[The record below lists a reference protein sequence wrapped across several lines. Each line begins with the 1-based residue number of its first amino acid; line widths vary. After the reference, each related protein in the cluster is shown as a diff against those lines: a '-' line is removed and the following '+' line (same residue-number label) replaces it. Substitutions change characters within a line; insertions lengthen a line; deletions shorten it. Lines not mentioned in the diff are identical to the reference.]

1 MKILLIVSILTLLVG
16 IITAFAFKSKSKIE
30 TILTYGPFIV
40 KAETLSWRKLNHNL
54 KMATETTIHY
64 SVWYK
69 GNVVQYPGA
78 LENNTGYSHLWKVYI
93 LEGAPKP
100 TLIAGSQSLFMINEE
115 NGQAVVTTLDT
126 QDSDFAGFQFLDALD
141 GQPGMPI
148 PVYMDS
154 RLKRVDTLK
163 GGEYLLVNKM
173 LLLHIPDLTR
183 TTLQHQ
189 KRTVDNYYFLQAGGV
204 VATSPDK
211 RNLVFMGARTIDGP
225 AYVYGMIVYDDY
237 NTKKEYLVPYD
248 RTLTRSIDLNF
259 DNREWFKTYFEWV
272 KDQDNHYR
280 LQVRHYDVLPF
291 WLGHFADKGVVY
303 QLTPVNNDMQQV
315 FADFILQE
323 LGLTQEAIHP
333 GGQYSSNMMV
343 IHYKEHKLKLWLRPE
358 DKIVVLMP
366 EESFGAK
373 SEEQVKII
381 HELGGAFN
389 KRLSA
394 GQYQSYFIQLD

>member
-1 MKILLIVSILTLLVG
+1 MKILLVVSILILLVG
-16 IITAFAFKSKSKIE
+16 IITAFAFRSKTKIE

-40 KAETLSWRKLNHNL
+40 KAETVSSRKLNSNFGIG
-54 KMATETTIHY
+54 TETTILY

-69 GNVVQYPGA
+69 GKVVQYPDA
-78 LENNTGYSHLWKVYI
+78 LEKNTGYSHLWRVYV

-141 GQPGMPI
+141 GQPGIPI
-148 PVYMDS
+148 PVHMDAH
-154 RLKRVDTLK
+154 LKRVDTLK
-163 GGEYLLVNKM
+163 GGEYLLINKV
-173 LLLHIPDLTR
+173 LLLHVPDLKR
-183 TTLQHQ
+183 TTVQNQ
-189 KRTVDNYYFLQAGGV
+189 KRTVDDYYFLQAGGV

-211 RNLVFMGARTIDGP
+211 KNLVFMAARTIDGP
-225 AYVYGMIVYDDY
+225 AYIYGMIVYDDY
-237 NTKKEYLVPYD
+237 NTKNEYLIPYD

-259 DNREWFKTYFEWV
+259 DDREWFRTYFEWV
-272 KDQDNHYR
+272 KDQDNHYK

-291 WLGHFADKGVVY
+291 WRGHFADKGVVY
-303 QLTPVNNDMQQV
+303 HLTPVNNDMQQV

-323 LGLTQEAIHP
+323 LGLTKEAIHP

-343 IHYKEHKLKLWLRPE
+343 IHYKEQKLKLWLRPE

-366 EESFGAK
+366 DESYGDKA
-373 SEEQVKII
+373 EEQVKII
-381 HELGGAFN
+381 HQLGDAFN

-394 GQYQSYFIQLD
+394 GEYQGNFIQF